1 MNDGEIW
8 LKSLNDR
15 GQFLLTR
22 RKRYN
27 ESTDWWILRFKSWLI
42 GSKRI
47 LQCLLRSV
55 ACRKSLDR
63 VGNVGFGGK
72 ARKQFSGSC
81 KFVGDTK
88 QGQKGRTP
96 DQVKDDINNDYG
108 LESVICSCKQARA
121 MRMSRVSN
129 VR

>member
-55 ACRKSLDR
+55 ARRNSLDR

-72 ARKQFSGSC
+72 AWKQFSASC
-81 KFVGDTK
+81 KFVGDK
-88 QGQKGRTP
+88 KKVQKGRTRE
-96 DQVKDDINNDYG
+96 G
-108 LESVICSCKQARA
+108 LLVVQTRTILIMMIILIMIIDSSQ
-121 MRMSRVSN
+121 
-129 VR
+129 

>member
-47 LQCLLRSV
+47 LQCLLRLV
-55 ACRKSLDR
+55 ARRKSLDW
-63 VGNVGFGGK
+63 VGNVGFGSK
-72 ARKQFSGSC
+72 AWKQFSASY

-88 QGQKGRTP
+88 QGRKGRTP
-96 DQVKDDINNDYG
+96 EG
-108 LESVICSCKQARA
+108 LLVLQTRSKTTLI
-121 MRMSRVSN
+121 MIID
-129 VR
+129 

>member
-47 LQCLLRSV
+47 LQCLLRLV
-55 ACRKSLDR
+55 ACRKSLDQ

-72 ARKQFSGSC
+72 AWKQLSAFC
-81 KFVGDTK
+81 TFVGDTK
-88 QGQKGRTP
+88 QGQKGGTP
-96 DQVKDDINNDYG
+96 EG
-108 LESVICSCKQARA
+108 LLVLQTR
-121 MRMSRVSN
+121 
-129 VR
+129 